1 MGTDPQTGNPEE
13 RMMNTRQAI
22 EILSD
27 AAQGDERYEAV
38 LTLADPVSFVS
49 IHGDPDESICEWLA
63 DRAYIG
69 NETVGDLAADW
80 DRKAREEIVKTA
92 LEVLAGTRQGTADAA
107 YRALCAVIE
116 AGSAYSDPVEAI

>member
-1 MGTDPQTGNPEE
+1 
-13 RMMNTRQAI
+13 MNTQQAI
-22 EILSD
+22 AIL
-27 AAQGDERYEAV
+27 AGAQGDKYEAV

-49 IHGDPDESICEWLA
+49 IHGDPDESICEWLV
-63 DRAYIG
+63 DRAYSG
-69 NETVGDLAADW
+69 DETVGDLAAEW

-107 YRALCAVIE
+107 CRALCAVIE